1 METKL
6 QQLYSCLEFDRVL
19 EKIATRSSSELG
31 KELVLAA
38 KPFSLPAELL
48 PRLEEVSQMM
58 AILRYDD
65 PYPIHG
71 IFDIRQALAQ
81 AGLEGSVLS
90 VENLVKITKTLSVSQ
105 ALYRYLGGRQNKYP
119 ALLHFFR
126 NLKSFVEITREITKT
141 IDFSTNEIK
150 DNASPELLQIRK
162 SLRRD
167 QEKVRKRLGELVERY
182 KDLLQDSII
191 TFREGRMVI
200 PLREDCKGQIKGFIH
215 DRSASGA
222 TLFIEPMEVLE
233 MNNQIRELQIEE
245 RREIERLLREITN
258 LIRANLDE
266 IQTSFQ
272 TLCELDALFAIGKF
286 GVELNGSIPKYN
298 PTNLEIKQGY
308 HPLLLLKHQN
318 SEDVV
323 PINVVMDEKIHLL
336 IITGPNAG
344 GKTVSLKTI
353 GLTLLMFQC
362 GLPVLVNEQSQ
373 LPLFD
378 WIFIDIGDSQSLE
391 QDLSTFS
398 AHVGRL
404 ADILEN
410 STSQSL
416 ILIDE
421 IGTGTDPA
429 EGSALAMAFLEKLH
443 QQKSFTVVTTH
454 QGVLKEFA
462 HKLDGAENA
471 SMAFDDQ
478 TLRPTYQFRVGIP
491 GSSYAFEIAKRLG
504 ISEKIVNK
512 AKKLVGTAHDKLEK
526 FILELEQKLNR
537 YQQLLSKTE
546 IQKSELEGLTKLY
559 RKKYAAL
566 QKEEKQLKKKAA
578 EESKAILDRAN
589 RVIEEAVKEIRTSK
603 ADKQQVKKVR
613 SKVESVKKEVEEQ
626 LEEYSEPEI
635 SSSRKPKTGDQA
647 LWQDMN
653 VTGKIISE
661 PDAAGNVW
669 LEAGDLKL
677 HIPLNSLQLVT
688 GQNKKMSVSKTQNSV
703 RPSNDLRT
711 EVDLRGMTMDEAE
724 PVLERYLDQAYLKGL
739 EQVRIVH
746 GKGTGALRK
755 KVNEYLKSHPK
766 VENTKF
772 GAWNEGDLGVTIVT
786 FRA

>member
-1 METKL
+1 MEKRL
-6 QQLYSCLEFDRVL
+6 EQLFSCLEFDRVL
-19 EKIATRSSSELG
+19 VKIAGYASSELG
-31 KELVLAA
+31 KELVLE
-38 KPFSLPAELL
+38 KQPFYLPGDLL
-48 PRLEEVSQMM
+48 PRLDEVSQMM
-58 AILRYDD
+58 SILRFDD
-65 PYPIHG
+65 PYPIYG
-71 IFDIRQALAQ
+71 IFDIRQPLAQ
-81 AGLEGSVLS
+81 AGLEGSILS
-90 VENLVKITKTLSVSQ
+90 IENLVKISKTLNVSQ
-105 ALYRYLGGRQNKYP
+105 ALYKYLGVRKNKYS
-119 ALLHFFR
+119 AFQIYLR
-126 NLKSFVEITREITKT
+126 NLRSFAEIIRNVNKI
-141 IDFSTNEIK
+141 IDLSSNEIN

-167 QEKVRKRLGELVERY
+167 QERVRKRLGELVDRF
-182 KDLLQDSII
+182 KDYLQDSII

-200 PLREDCKGQIKGFIH
+200 PLREDCKGKVKGFIH

-222 TLFIEPMEVLE
+222 TLFIEPMEILE
-233 MNNQIRELQIEE
+233 MNNHIRELQIDEK
-245 RREIERLLREITN
+245 REIERLLRELTN

-266 IQTSFQ
+266 IKSSFQ
-272 TLCELDALFAIGKF
+272 TLCELDALFAVGKF
-286 GVELNGSIPKYN
+286 GVEFKGSIPKYN
-298 PTNLEIKQGY
+298 STKLEIKRGY
-308 HPLLLLKHQN
+308 HPLLLLKHPN
-318 SEDVV
+318 REEVV
-323 PINVVMDEKIHLL
+323 PIDIEKDENTHLI

-353 GLTLLMFQC
+353 GLTVLMFQC
-362 GLPVLVNEQSQ
+362 GLPVMVDEQSQ

-378 WIFIDIGDSQSLE
+378 QIFVDIGDSQSLE

-410 STSQSL
+410 ATSNSL

-429 EGSALAMAFLEKLH
+429 EGSALAMAFLEKVH
-443 QQKSFTVVTTH
+443 QQKTFSVVTTH

-462 HKLDGAENA
+462 HKLEGAENA

-478 TLRPTYQFRVGIP
+478 TLQPTYHFRIGIP

-512 AKKLVGTAHDKLEK
+512 ARELVGTAHDKLEK
-526 FILELEQKLNR
+526 FILELEQKLNK

-546 IQKSELEGLTKLY
+546 IQKTELEGLTKLY
-559 RKKYAAL
+559 KEKYSAL

-589 RVIEEAVKEIRTSK
+589 RVIEEAVKDIRTSK
-603 ADKQQVKKVR
+603 ADKQQVKDVR
-613 SKVESVKKEVEEQ
+613 AKVESVKKEVEEQ

-635 SSSRKPKTGDQA
+635 EPSKRPKTGDLA

-653 VTGKIISE
+653 VTGKVVSE
-661 PDAAGNVW
+661 PDASGNVW

-677 HIPLNSLQLVT
+677 QIPLNSLQLVKNRKEKKKI
-688 GQNKKMSVSKTQNSV
+688 NKIQSSVSS
-703 RPSNDLRT
+703 SEDLRT
-711 EVDLRGMTMDEAE
+711 EIDLRGMTMDEAE
-724 PVLERYLDQAYLKGL
+724 PVLERYLDQAYLIGL
-739 EQVRIVH
+739 KRVRIVH

-755 KVNEYLKSHPK
+755 KVNDYLKIHPK
-766 VENTKF
+766 VENTRF

-786 FRA
+786 FKT